1 MGTGN
6 FLQEDIKMKGLFG
19 SHIELTGKVLDMRLQ
34 RQNLVSSNLANINTP
49 GYKEKKLEFEE
60 DLQKALG
67 LDAKGKMTRTSKMH
81 IPTAFDAN
89 NFEGDVI
96 SKFEPRVIHGEN
108 RVDMDKEMV
117 TMAKNT
123 MYYNALSQIIGKN
136 FQGMNKI
143 IQSGAR

>member
-1 MGTGN
+1 
-6 FLQEDIKMKGLFG
+6 MKGLFG
-19 SHIELTGKVLDMRLQ
+19 SHIQLTGKVLDLRLQ
-34 RQNLVSSNLANINTP
+34 RQNLVSSNLANVNTP
-49 GYKEKKLEFEE
+49 GYKEKRLEFEE
-60 DLQKALG
+60 DLQKAMN

-89 NFEGDVI
+89 KFEGDTI

-123 MYYNALSQIIGKN
+123 LYYNALSQVIGKN
-136 FQGMNKI
+136 FQGMTKI
-143 IQSGAR
+143 IQEGAR

>member
-1 MGTGN
+1 
-6 FLQEDIKMKGLFG
+6 MKGLFG

-60 DLQKALG
+60 DLQKAMG

-123 MYYNALSQIIGKN
+123 MYYNALSQVIGKN

>member
-1 MGTGN
+1 
-6 FLQEDIKMKGLFG
+6 LQEDIKMKGLFG

>member
-1 MGTGN
+1 
-6 FLQEDIKMKGLFG
+6 MKGLFG

-49 GYKEKKLEFEE
+49 GYKEKKLEFED
-60 DLQKALG
+60 DLQKAMG

-123 MYYNALSQIIGKN
+123 MYYNALSQVIGKN
-136 FQGMNKI
+136 FQGMTKV
-143 IQSGAR
+143 IQSGER